1 VVRVVSGALLSLS
14 LIAAAP
20 PEGARHPIHSTLT
33 EITFDAPKRIAT
45 VRVRAF
51 ADDFG
56 TATSRWGR
64 SHPRAANAASPD
76 SLGYDYVMHAVSL
89 ETTPGRF
96 VAFMP
101 CGIERTG
108 AVIWFCL
115 RTKLDTTLEGVRVA
129 DRILND
135 LFDDEINIVQVDDAG
150 HRTSAIFTRN
160 DVAKIL
166 IAKSR

>member
-1 VVRVVSGALLSLS
+1 VVRVLTVGFLSLA

-20 PEGARHPIHSTLT
+20 GEGRRHPIHSTLT
-33 EITFDAPKRIAT
+33 EISFDASKRVAT

-56 TATSRWGR
+56 TASTRWGHA
-64 SHPRAANAASPD
+64 HPRAAASTD
-76 SLGYDYVMHAVSL
+76 SVGYDYLVHALSL
-89 ETTPGRF
+89 ESAPSEF
-96 VAFMP
+96 VAFEQ

-115 RTKLDTTLEGVRVA
+115 RAKLDRGLKGVRVA
-129 DRILND
+129 DRVLND
-135 LFDDEINIVQVDDAG
+135 LFNDEINIVQVDDAG

-160 DVAKIL
+160 DVAKVL
-166 IAKSR
+166 IAQSR